1 MLDLKLSLVGSLVAF
16 VAVAGCAVQPAE
28 NLGDTG
34 DETAIGSSE
43 EGLTVACGLS
53 RAKILASAKGG
64 RLTAIERGF
73 AWYDAH
79 VPYSQSRYHQ
89 GYRTDCSGFVSMC
102 WQLGTSFTTADFI
115 DGSGDD
121 ALLPGYSSLL
131 PGDALVHRSGG
142 SGHVVLF
149 LGWSDAAQSAACVL
163 EEESTAL
170 DMQFHARTTSSLHSS
185 GYHAIRADKLR

>member
-1 MLDLKLSLVGSLVAF
+1 MLNVKLGLGISIVALVGSI
-16 VAVAGCAVQPAE
+16 GCAVQPQE

-34 DETAIGSSE
+34 DESTASAAE
-43 EGLTVACGLS
+43 DALTVSCGLS
-53 RAKILASAKGG
+53 RASILAKATGARK
-64 RLTAIERGF
+64 TAIERGF

-79 VPYSQSRYHQ
+79 VSYSQSRYHE

-115 DGSGDD
+115 DGGGDD
-121 ALLPGYSSLL
+121 FLLPSYSSLV

-142 SGHVVLF
+142 EGHVVLF
-149 LGWSDAAQSAACVL
+149 LGWSDAAQSAACTL

-170 DMQFHARTTSSLHSS
+170 DMQFHARTTSSLHSG
-185 GYHAIRADKLR
+185 GYHAIRADALR